1 MTKPDFSPSAGVRAS
16 RQGDLGLRELVALG
30 VGGMIGGG
38 IFSVLGLAAG
48 LAGPGVPVA
57 FGLGSVV
64 AATAAYS
71 YVRLA
76 LTYRRNGASYTYA
89 KVAFA
94 AHPRVAAVVGW
105 AVVVGYMGTLALYA
119 FTFGAYVSDLLGFE
133 GSRLVRFVLSVGV
146 LAVFAGVNL
155 RGVRS
160 SGLIEDLLVYL
171 KIALLGILAVVGLTG
186 VKADGLTPVLKEGTS
201 SVLMT
206 AALVF
211 VAFEGFQLITNTVE
225 NTRRPERNIP
235 AGIYLSIAIT
245 TVLYILLAIVA
256 LGHLSVSELIQAEEY
271 TLAVAAEPVL
281 GRAGR
286 VMVALSAVLATSSA
300 INSTLL
306 GSSQMAATMAS
317 ERTMPAFLHPRGSV
331 PRAAIACIAGV
342 SAVLTLAGSLEFIA
356 TFSSITFLLV
366 TFSVGLA
373 NLKLR
378 SETGASVAI
387 VVAGLLLNATTVV
400 LLVIYLAGNGPWTLL
415 GLALFYLLT
424 TAAAILASR
433 NASTGDST

>member
-94 AHPRVAAVVGW
+94 DHPRVAAVVGW

-133 GSRLVRFVLSVGV
+133 GSRLARFVLSVGV
-146 LAVFAGVNL
+146 LAAFAGVNL

-186 VKADGLTPVLKEGTS
+186 VNTDGLTPVLKEGSS

-225 NTRRPERNIP
+225 NARRPERNIP

-256 LGHLSVSELIQAEEY
+256 LGHLSVSELIEAEEY

-317 ERTMPAFLHPRGSV
+317 ERTMPTFLHPRGTV
-331 PRAAIACIAGV
+331 PRAAVAFIAGV

-378 SETGASVAI
+378 SDTGARPTI
-387 VVAGLLLNATTVV
+387 VVAGLLLNGLTVV
-400 LLVIYLAGNGPWTLL
+400 LLVIYLAGNEPWTLL

-433 NASTGDST
+433 NASAGD